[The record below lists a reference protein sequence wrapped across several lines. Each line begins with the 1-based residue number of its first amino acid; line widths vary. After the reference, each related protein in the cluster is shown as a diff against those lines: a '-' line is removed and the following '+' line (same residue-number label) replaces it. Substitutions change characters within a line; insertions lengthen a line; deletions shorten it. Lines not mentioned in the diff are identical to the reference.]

1 MLTLLAVSAGDVT
14 TWLLWAGAS
23 ILGMAA
29 LLYLGAPLLIYN
41 VTRFNSA
48 DVFEEID
55 VEELRPEAHEH
66 FARAGDQLL
75 ALGYQPWLTLRV
87 RGYAKGAVAEA
98 HATGM
103 VYANRPER
111 TLALVSA
118 LFQPTP
124 DGKEKI
130 LLQAEFSS
138 DAQDGV
144 EYNTTNTRGVA
155 QDAPDAKVTTVQAPG
170 VDDLRRLRAIHLAL
184 CKGRLLR
191 ELPGEDDL
199 IGELNG
205 QLRAKLARR
214 EAAGILRREHGG
226 AVYRPTM
233 WGAYVLTW
241 RLLPPYNWLYWRR
254 HRALVRR
261 LEREAAYMG
270 GC

>member
-1 MLTLLAVSAGDVT
+1 MPTLLAISAGDVT
-14 TWLLWAGAS
+14 TWLLWAGAAV
-23 ILGMAA
+23 LGMVA
-29 LLYLGAPLLIYN
+29 LLYLGAPLVIYN
-41 VTRFNSA
+41 LTRLSA
-48 DVFEEID
+48 GDAFQEID
-55 VEELRPEAHEH
+55 VEAVRPEAHEH

-75 ALGYQPWLTLRV
+75 ALGYQPWLTLRFS
-87 RGYAKGAVAEA
+87 GYAQGENAG

-124 DGKEKI
+124 QGAEKI

-155 QDAPDAKVTTVQAPG
+155 QDAPDPKVTTVQAPG
-170 VDDLRRLRAIHLAL
+170 LADLRRLRAIHQAL

-199 IGELNG
+199 IDELND

-214 EAAGILRREHGG
+214 EAAGILRREQGG

-261 LEREAAYMG
+261 LERDSAYVAG
-270 GC
+270 A